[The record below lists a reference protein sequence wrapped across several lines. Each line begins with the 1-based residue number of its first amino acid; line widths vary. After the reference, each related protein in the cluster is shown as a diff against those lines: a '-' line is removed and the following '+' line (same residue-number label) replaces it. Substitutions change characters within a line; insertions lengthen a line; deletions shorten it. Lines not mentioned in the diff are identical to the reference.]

1 LFTYIIFLS
10 LKKVKHHTSADFDLT
25 TSLGHAAAPGQ
36 ACLHMQSFR
45 SLALLKNCNFI
56 LQLLLL
62 LLLLLWL
69 ILLPQYV
76 AVEQKLSIS
85 GESVF

>member
-1 LFTYIIFLS
+1 
-10 LKKVKHHTSADFDLT
+10 
-25 TSLGHAAAPGQ
+25 
-36 ACLHMQSFR
+36 MQSFR